1 VIQSFVHKGL
11 RLFFETG
18 STSGIQAKHERR
30 LKLILTTLDAATEIH
45 DMGLPG
51 FGLHPLKGNRKGLW
65 SVVVNGNWR
74 VVFRLENGH
83 AYVVDYLDYH

>member
-1 VIQSFVHKGL
+1 
-11 RLFFETG
+11 
-18 STSGIQAKHERR
+18 
-30 LKLILTTLDAATEIH
+30 
-45 DMGLPG
+45 MGLPG